1 MEKTARENFVLDEST
16 VKTFREIATALG
28 INKSELFRRMVQK
41 EAEDNKLLLQ
51 KWRELEKLRR

>member
-1 MEKTARENFVLDEST
+1 MEKTARENFVLDERT

>member
-1 MEKTARENFVLDEST
+1 MEKTARENFVLDERT
-16 VKTFREIATALG
+16 VKTFREIATAVG

-51 KWRELEKLRR
+51 KWRELEKLRK